1 MDPHQRQLITA
12 ANRQAWE
19 LSAPLHAQGEDWQR
33 LLEQARQPGFSVLDA
48 CLTATLT
55 ALDIRGLSCAQVG
68 CNNAREL
75 LSLAAF
81 GARPALGIDQSPAF
95 LAQGEQLATAAGL
108 APRLVAA
115 DIYALPAGLGQH
127 DLVLIT
133 IGVLNWMPDLPAFF
147 AAVQSLLAPGGRL
160 VIYETHP
167 FLEVFEPHAD
177 QPLVPRYSYFRR
189 EPLVSADLITYDGL
203 DHGQGA
209 PSYWHIHTLGA
220 IVTACLDAGLR
231 LQRLEEHPHSN
242 READYDGY
250 IGQTAQLPMSFT
262 LVAQRPTA

>member
-1 MDPHQRQLITA
+1 MDPRERQRITV

-19 LSAPLHAQGEDWQR
+19 LSAPLHAQGEQWEA
-33 LLEQARQPGFSVLDA
+33 LLEQARQPSFSVLDA
-48 CLTATLT
+48 CLTRTLDE
-55 ALDIRGLSCAQVG
+55 LDIRGLNCAQVG

-75 LSLAAF
+75 LSLAAL
-81 GARPALGIDQSPAF
+81 GGRPALGIDQSSAF
-95 LAQGEQLATAAGL
+95 LAQGEQLAAAAGL

-115 DIYALPAGLGQH
+115 DIYALPEGLGQH

-147 AAVQSLLAPGGRL
+147 AAVHDLLAPGGHL

-167 FLEVFEPHAD
+167 FLEVFEPHAE
-177 QPLVPRYSYFRR
+177 QPFLPHYSYFRR
-189 EPLVSADLITYDGL
+189 EPLVLNDLIAYDGE

-209 PSYWHIHTLGA
+209 PGYWHIHTLGA
-220 IVTACLDAGLR
+220 IVTACLQSGLA

-242 READYDGY
+242 REVDYDRY
-250 IGQTAQLPMSFT
+250 QDQDAQLPLSFT
-262 LVAQRPTA
+262 LVARRPAA

>member
-1 MDPHQRQLITA
+1 MDPRQRQLITA

-19 LSAPLHAQGEDWQR
+19 VSAPLHGQGEEWEC
-33 LLEQARQPGFSVLDA
+33 LLAQAGRPSFSVLDA
-48 CLTATLT
+48 CLTRTLT
-55 ALDIRGLSCAQVG
+55 ELDIRDLSCAQVG

-75 LSLAAF
+75 LSLAAL
-81 GARPALGIDQSPAF
+81 GGQPALGIDQSPAF
-95 LAQGEQLATAAGL
+95 LAQGQQLAAAAGL

-115 DIYALPAGLGQH
+115 DIYALPEGLGQH

-133 IGVLNWMPDLPAFF
+133 IGVLGWMPDLPAFF
-147 AAVQSLLAPGGRL
+147 AAVHGLLAPGGHL

-177 QPLVPRYSYFRR
+177 QPLVPHYSYFRR
-189 EPLVSADLITYDGL
+189 EPLVLNDLIAYDGQ

-209 PSYWHIHTLGA
+209 SSYWHIHTLGA
-220 IVTACLDAGLR
+220 IVSACLQAGLL

-242 READYDGY
+242 REVDYDLY
-250 IGQTAQLPMSFT
+250 QNQAAQLPMSFT
-262 LVAQRPTA
+262 LVARRPAA

>member
-1 MDPHQRQLITA
+1 MDPRQRQLITA

-19 LSAPLHAQGEDWQR
+19 LSAPLHARGEEWEA

-75 LSLAAF
+75 LSLASL
-81 GARPALGIDQSPAF
+81 GGRPALGIDQSPAF
-95 LAQGEQLATAAGL
+95 LAQGEQLAAAAGL

-147 AAVQSLLAPGGRL
+147 AAVQGLLAPGGRL
-160 VIYETHP
+160 VVYETHP
-167 FLEVFEPHAD
+167 FLEVFEPQAD

-189 EPLVSADLITYDGL
+189 EPLVSDHLIAYDGL

-220 IVTACLDAGLR
+220 IVTACLQAGLA
-231 LQRLEEHPHSN
+231 LQRLEEHPRSN
-242 READYDGY
+242 REVDYDRY
-250 IGQTAQLPMSFT
+250 QDQQAQLPMSFT

>member
-1 MDPHQRQLITA
+1 MDPRQRQFITA

-19 LSAPLHAQGEDWQR
+19 VSAPLHAQGEDWQR

-48 CLTATLT
+48 CLTATLGD
-55 ALDIRGLSCAQVG
+55 LDIRGLSCAQVG

-75 LSLAAF
+75 LSLAAL

-95 LAQGEQLATAAGL
+95 LAQGEQLAAAAGL
-108 APRLVAA
+108 RPRLVAA
-115 DIYALPAGLGQH
+115 DIYALPEDLGQH

-133 IGVLNWMPDLPAFF
+133 IGVMNWMPDLPAFF
-147 AAVQSLLAPGGRL
+147 AAVAGLLAPGGRL

-167 FLEVFEPHAD
+167 FLEMFEPHAD
-177 QPLVPRYSYFRR
+177 QPLLPHYSYFRR
-189 EPLVSADLITYDGL
+189 EPLVSEALIAYDGES
-203 DHGQGA
+203 HGQGA
-209 PSYWHIHTLGA
+209 TSYWHIHTLGA
-220 IVTACLDAGLR
+220 IVTASLDAGLI

-242 READYDGY
+242 REVDYDRY
-250 IGQTAQLPMSFT
+250 SDQAAQLPMSFT

>member
-1 MDPHQRQLITA
+1 MDPRQRQLITA

-19 LSAPLHAQGEDWQR
+19 VSAPLHAQGKDWQR

-48 CLTATLT
+48 CLTATLSD
-55 ALDIRGLSCAQVG
+55 LDIHGLSCAQVG

-81 GARPALGIDQSPAF
+81 GARPALGIDQAPAF
-95 LAQGEQLATAAGL
+95 LAQGEQLARAAGL
-108 APRLVAA
+108 TPRLVAA
-115 DIYALPAGLGQH
+115 DIYALPEDLGQH

-147 AAVQSLLAPGGRL
+147 AAVTGLLAPGGRL

-167 FLEVFEPHAD
+167 FLEMFEPHAD
-177 QPLVPRYSYFRR
+177 QPLLPHYSYFRR
-189 EPLVSADLITYDGL
+189 EPLVSEALIAYDGES
-203 DHGQGA
+203 HGQGA
-209 PSYWHIHTLGA
+209 ASYWHIHTLGA
-220 IVTACLDAGLR
+220 IVTACLDAGLI

-242 READYDGY
+242 REVDYDRY
-250 IGQTAQLPMSFT
+250 QGQAAQLPMSFT

>member
-1 MDPHQRQLITA
+1 MA
-12 ANRQAWE
+12 A
-19 LSAPLHAQGEDWQR
+19 
-33 LLEQARQPGFSVLDA
+33 
-48 CLTATLT
+48 
-55 ALDIRGLSCAQVG
+55 
-68 CNNAREL
+68 
-75 LSLAAF
+75 
-81 GARPALGIDQSPAF
+81 
-95 LAQGEQLATAAGL
+95 AAGL

-177 QPLVPRYSYFRR
+177 QPLVPRYSYFRC
-189 EPLVSADLITYDGL
+189 EPLVSTDLITYDGL